1 MRKVVNLS
9 VVCPARRQLLKGLG
23 GVALMS
29 LLPAKA
35 MASRS
40 TKGSR
45 ALSFY
50 NIHTGERQDGVY
62 WLDGQ
67 YLGDTLSSFNHL
79 LRDHRQNLEAPMDKR
94 LFDYLYQ
101 LQQQLGTTE
110 EVHVISGY
118 RSPKTNAMLRS
129 HSSGVAKKSF
139 HMSGMAMD
147 IAIPGMKLSHVRE
160 AALSL
165 KLGGVGYYPKS
176 GFVHID
182 CGPVRHW

>member
-1 MRKVVNLS
+1 MS

-45 ALSFY
+45 SLSLY

-62 WLDGQ
+62 WVDGQ
-67 YLGDTLSSFNHL
+67 YIGDTLSSFNYL
-79 LRDHRQNLEAPMDKR
+79 LRDFRQDLEVPMDKR
-94 LFDYLYQ
+94 LFDYLHQ
-101 LQQQLGTTE
+101 LQSKLGTSE

-129 HSSGVAKKSF
+129 HSSGVAKKSY

-147 IAIPGMKLSHVRE
+147 IAMPSVKLAHLRD

>member
-1 MRKVVNLS
+1 MS

-29 LLPAKA
+29 FIPAQA

-40 TKGSR
+40 TRGRRS
-45 ALSFY
+45 LSFY
-50 NIHTGERQDGVY
+50 NIHTGEREDGIY

-67 YLGDTLSSFNHL
+67 YDPDMLSSFNHL
-79 LRDHRQNLEAPMDKR
+79 LRDHRQNLQAPMDKR

-101 LQQQLGTTE
+101 LQQQLNTDKE
-110 EVHVISGY
+110 IHVISGY
-118 RSPKTNAMLRS
+118 RSPKTNEMLRA
-129 HSSGVAKKSF
+129 HSGGVAKKSF

-147 IAIPGMKLSHVRE
+147 IAMPGVKLSHVRN
-160 AALSL
+160 AAKGL

-182 CGPVRHW
+182 CGPVRSW